1 MNSDESLPLAEE
13 QLSIHKRSVTTGRV
27 RITTSVDEREH
38 WIHESLERE
47 AVTVERVAVD
57 RIVDETPQIRQVGD
71 VMIIP
76 VVEEVAVVEKRL
88 LLKEEI
94 HVSKRRY
101 VESVD
106 EPVTLKSTRAA
117 IERE

>member
-38 WIHESLERE
+38 RIHESLERE
-47 AVTVERVAVD
+47 VVSVERVAVD

-71 VMIIP
+71 VTIIP

-101 VESVD
+101 VDSVD
-106 EPVTLKSTRAA
+106 EPVTLKSTRAV

>member
-1 MNSDESLPLAEE
+1 MSSDESLPLAEE
-13 QLSIHKRSVTTGRV
+13 RLSVHKRTVATGRV
-27 RITTSVDEREH
+27 RIKTVVDERQH

-57 RIVDETPQIRQVGD
+57 RIVDEMPQIRQVGD

-76 VVEEVAVVEKRL
+76 VVEEVAVVERRL

-106 EPVTLKSTRAA
+106 EPVTLKSTRAV

>member
-1 MNSDESLPLAEE
+1 
-13 QLSIHKRSVTTGRV
+13 
-27 RITTSVDEREH
+27 
-38 WIHESLERE
+38 
-47 AVTVERVAVD
+47 
-57 RIVDETPQIRQVGD
+57 
-71 VMIIP
+71 MIIP

-106 EPVTLKSTRAA
+106 EPVTLKSTRAV

>member
-1 MNSDESLPLAEE
+1 M
-13 QLSIHKRSVTTGRV
+13 V
-27 RITTSVDEREH
+27 
-38 WIHESLERE
+38 
-47 AVTVERVAVD
+47 
-57 RIVDETPQIRQVGD
+57 
-71 VMIIP
+71 P
-76 VVEEVAVVEKRL
+76 VVFAGNISAEATTPAGNIFAEAMRGVVEKRL

-106 EPVTLKSTRAA
+106 EPVTLKSTRAV